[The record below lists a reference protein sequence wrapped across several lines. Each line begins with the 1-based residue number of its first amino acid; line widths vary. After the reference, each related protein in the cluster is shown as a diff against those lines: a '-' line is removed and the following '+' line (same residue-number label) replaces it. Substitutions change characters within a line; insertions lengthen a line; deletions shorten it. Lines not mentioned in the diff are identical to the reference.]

1 MKPNLAEIVCIVD
14 RSGSMNAIRED
25 AIGGFNS
32 FLDEQKEQPGEAQ
45 LTLVLFNHNYEL
57 IHEARDIQD
66 VAYLD
71 KGSYTPQG
79 MTALLDAVGRTID
92 DVGQRLA
99 DTPEAERP
107 STVIVSILTDGREN
121 SSSDYTKT
129 RVREMVER
137 QQEKYSWEF
146 IYLGANV
153 DAFAEAGALGIPE
166 AKTANFAHTGAG
178 VREAHHRISG
188 FVSEARSGDAD

>member
-45 LTLVLFNHNYEL
+45 LTLVLFNHHYEL

-188 FVSEARSGDAD
+188 FVSQARSGDAD

>member
-1 MKPNLAEIVCIVD
+1 
-14 RSGSMNAIRED
+14 
-25 AIGGFNS
+25 
-32 FLDEQKEQPGEAQ
+32 
-45 LTLVLFNHNYEL
+45 
-57 IHEARDIQD
+57 
-66 VAYLD
+66 
-71 KGSYTPQG
+71 
-79 MTALLDAVGRTID
+79 
-92 DVGQRLA
+92 LA

-188 FVSEARSGDAD
+188 FVSQARSGDAD